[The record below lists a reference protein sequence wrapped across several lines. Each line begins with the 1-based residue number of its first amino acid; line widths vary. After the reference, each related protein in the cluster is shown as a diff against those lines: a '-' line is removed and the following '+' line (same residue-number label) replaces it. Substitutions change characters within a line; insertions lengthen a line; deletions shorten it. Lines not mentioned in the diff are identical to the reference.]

1 MALPRKAFERA
12 VIVTKD
18 NFKHQDY
25 SLNQPVYVGR
35 QLNEIKDDLAFH
47 NLENAKSNYTKKK
60 KPKES
65 NGNDYFDVFYSD
77 YSHQKK
83 EHNKDNS
90 NDYFDVHLMGR
101 KLIVPDDEG
110 MVRNSD
116 HQLKK
121 KKPPKNNYSND
132 YFDVYYSDYQL
143 KKKKQ
148 KNRNKEFGKDYEG
161 RGKNLNYFLQLV
173 TFKLNLYNLHPT
185 THQLLC
191 FCIQNK
197 KFKRRVILNL

>member
-12 VIVTKD
+12 VIVRKD

-25 SLNQPVYVGR
+25 SVNQPVYVGR

-83 EHNKDNS
+83 EREKDNS
-90 NDYFDVHLMGR
+90 NDYFDVH
-101 KLIVPDDEG
+101 
-110 MVRNSD
+110 
-116 HQLKK
+116 
-121 KKPPKNNYSND
+121 
-132 YFDVYYSDYQL
+132 YSDYQL
-143 KKKKQ
+143 KKKQ
-148 KNRNKEFGKDYEG
+148 PPKNRKNEFGKNYDG
-161 RGKNLNYFLQLV
+161 GGK
-173 TFKLNLYNLHPT
+173 KLNSSLTNNFNLMQAILYHLLISYNLYTNYH
-185 THQLLC
+185 
-191 FCIQNK
+191 
-197 KFKRRVILNL
+197 